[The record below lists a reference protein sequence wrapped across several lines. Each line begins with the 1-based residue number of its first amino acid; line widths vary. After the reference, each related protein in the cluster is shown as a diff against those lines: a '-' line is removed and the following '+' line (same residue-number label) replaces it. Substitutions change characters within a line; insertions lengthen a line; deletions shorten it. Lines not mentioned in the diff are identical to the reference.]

1 MIHWKDAMPVG
12 PNGKIDRNGL
22 YQAIAETLEP
32 AHEAFGSD
40 PGRIWRA

>member
-32 AHEAFGSD
+32 GA
-40 PGRIWRA
+40 